1 MKVLFIVM
9 ILGWGAWQARA
20 LAQDELYIKKMLL
33 QERLQESNKEIKKMV
48 YDLQVSTPIYKVD
61 LNQDKYKEGI
71 IYHKD
76 NGRDVLHILSHQGEL
91 IKSFEL
97 DAFGKNAVL
106 DRISIKQLSAETN
119 VMILYFYAGEQE
131 YIDYKGQ
138 GRLYFINIDKG
149 SFAKMSIQKGPS
161 FWSEAKDS
169 YGNYHR
175 RHYKVDLKD
184 LNHDGVK
191 EILVKYASISQV
203 CMYQGEGKWV
213 CK

>member
-1 MKVLFIVM
+1 MKVLFIAV
-9 ILGWGAWQARA
+9 ILGWEAWQPWAWS
-20 LAQDELYIKKMLL
+20 QDELYIKKMLL
-33 QERLQESNKEIKKMV
+33 QERLQQSTKEIKKTV
-48 YDLQVSTPIYKVD
+48 YDLQASTPLYKVD

-71 IYHKD
+71 INFFD
-76 NGRDVLHILSHQGEL
+76 NGRDVLHILSHRGKL

-106 DRISIKQLSAETN
+106 DRIAIKQLSAETN

-138 GRLYFINIDKG
+138 GRLYFINIDKNN
-149 SFAKMSIQKGPS
+149 FDKMNIQKGPS

-169 YGNYHR
+169 HGNYHR
-175 RHYKVDLKD
+175 RHYQVNLKD